1 MNDEMLCGEAVRP
14 NGGTAPARRGGP
26 AAFPSSGHRYRW
38 PCTQTGA
45 EGAIGERYVSFP
57 RKTDIRKT
65 DGILGFSRDQHSS
78 EDKPIINSSIPSKI
92 I

>member
-1 MNDEMLCGEAVRP
+1 MMKCCAAKRFGQMEVQRPLGGEAPLRFRVP
-14 NGGTAPARRGGP
+14 EIDILLALYVDLGCEC
-26 AAFPSSGHRYRW
+26 YR
-38 PCTQTGA
+38 C
-45 EGAIGERYVSFP
+45 AIRLISE
-57 RKTDIRKT
+57 KTDIRKT

>member
-57 RKTDIRKT
+57 RKQISGRRMVS
-65 DGILGFSRDQHSS
+65 LGFREISTVLRT
-78 EDKPIINSSIPSKI
+78 NR
-92 I
+92 